1 MKKLSFYL
9 TAILFAAL
17 MFWACEETTT
27 SPDDNNNN
35 PPAKPQAP
43 TGLMATSKNATSVI
57 LKWTP
62 STSESDS
69 KFVGYVLK
77 VTGGNTMAPISIAKG
92 VTTYTVAGLEEG
104 IKYTFSLQA
113 KFSNDELSDAATIM
127 WSPASRFEKN
137 ENDAEIRIYET
148 ASDFGSGLQLYG
160 PEKLPRTLK
169 VSDGANW
176 TIGLNTKSGILL
188 GSPKELDYNYGSTP
202 TAATEIADVITGVNS
217 LDEIFDSQ
225 ALSAKTF
232 TSKKIDL
239 TKYNG
244 NIAFALRYK
253 QPGQTEWNYA
263 KVFVKYVG
271 GSFLQG
277 PSPNRYV
284 SVIISHQVK
293 PGVPY
298 AITREIEK
306 SNNNI
311 K

>member
-1 MKKLSFYL
+1 MKKLSLYL
-9 TAILFAAL
+9 TTIFFAVL
-17 MFWACEETTT
+17 MFWACEDTTT
-27 SPDDNNNN
+27 TPDDNNNT
-35 PPAKPQAP
+35 KPRPNAP
-43 TGLMATSKNATSVI
+43 SGLMATSKNDKSVI

-62 STSESDS
+62 STSETNAL
-69 KFVGYVLK
+69 FAGYVLK

-92 VTTYTVAGLEEG
+92 QTTYTVAGLEEG
-104 IKYTFSLQA
+104 IEYTFTLQA
-113 KFSNDELSDAATIM
+113 KFTNDELSDPISIK

-148 ASDFGSGLQLYG
+148 ASGFGSGLQLYG
-160 PEKLPRTLK
+160 PEKLPKTLK

-176 TIGLNTKSGILL
+176 TIGLSTKTGIFL
-188 GSPKELDYNYGSTP
+188 GSPRELDYNYGSTP
-202 TAATEIADVITGVNS
+202 TAATEIADVITGINS

-225 ALSAKTF
+225 ALSAKSF
-232 TSKKIDL
+232 ASKKIDL
-239 TKYNG
+239 SKYNG

-253 QPGQTEWNYA
+253 QAGKTDWNYA

-277 PSPNRYV
+277 SSPNRYIA
-284 SVIISHQVK
+284 VIVSHQVK
-293 PGVPY
+293 TGVPY

-306 SNNNI
+306 SNNNV